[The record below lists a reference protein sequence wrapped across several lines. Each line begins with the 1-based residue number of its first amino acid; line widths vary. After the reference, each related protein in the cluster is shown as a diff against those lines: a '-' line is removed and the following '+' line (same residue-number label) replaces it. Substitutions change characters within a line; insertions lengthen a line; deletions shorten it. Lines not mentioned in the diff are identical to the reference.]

1 MRSREERFQ
10 TECRK
15 TGANTL
21 LPALTS
27 IPQQIRARNR
37 CALRIALTFRRKN
50 PVRHTSDA
58 FFGHPTK
65 APFGLH
71 AQETLRV
78 IYTGA
83 QTPEGRRRL

>member
-1 MRSREERFQ
+1 MRSREERFR

-15 TGANTL
+15 TGANIFC
-21 LPALTS
+21 PALTS
-27 IPQQIRARNR
+27 IPQQMRLLNR
-37 CALRIALTFRRKN
+37 PALRTALTFRRKN
-50 PVRHTSDA
+50 PVWHTSTA
-58 FFGHPTK
+58 FFGHTEK
-65 APFGLH
+65 AAIGLH